1 MIDEPLLALALFLG
15 GMAAAGV
22 PLGLLLRQVRRHAE
36 ARADLFA
43 SISHDIRTPINGVIG
58 FADLLRRQGA
68 LTPAQTASVEH
79 IAQSG
84 QTMVRLLNDILDF
97 TRAEAG
103 RLTLD
108 MGEVRLHDELAYC
121 TAMFAPRAAEKGI
134 ALTCSIDPAV
144 PVLIAG
150 DALRL
155 RQVLL
160 NIIGN
165 AVKFT
170 DCGHVHVQARAE
182 PGALATQLSIEVAD
196 TGIGIAPA
204 AMRHIFERYRQ
215 ADAGIARSH
224 GGAGLGLAI
233 CAQLVRL
240 MDGWIDAVSR
250 EGTGSSFIVHL
261 PVRVLADTAAS
272 SPVNKQ
278 PELRAA

>member
-1 MIDEPLLALALFLG
+1 MIDDPFVASALFLG

-22 PLGLLLRQVRRHAE
+22 PLGLLLRQVRQRA
-36 ARADLFA
+36 AVRADLFA

-58 FADLLRRQGA
+58 FADLLRQQGT

-97 TRAEAG
+97 TRADAG
-103 RLTLD
+103 RLTLVQ
-108 MGEVRLHDELAYC
+108 GEVRLHDELAYC
-121 TAMFAPRAAEKGI
+121 TALFAPRAAEKGI
-134 ALTCSIDPAV
+134 ALTCTIDPDV

-160 NIIGN
+160 NIVGN

-170 DCGHVHVQARAE
+170 DAGHVHVHARAE
-182 PGALATQLSIEVAD
+182 SGILATQLSIEVAD
-196 TGIGIAPA
+196 TGMGIAPD

-215 ADAGIARSH
+215 ADAGIAASH
-224 GGAGLGLAI
+224 GGTGLGLAI

-250 EGTGSSFIVHL
+250 EGAGSSFIVHL
-261 PVRVLADTAAS
+261 PVRVLADTAAP
-272 SPVNKQ
+272 SPVSDQ

>member
-1 MIDEPLLALALFLG
+1 MIDDPFVASALFLG

-22 PLGLLLRQVRRHAE
+22 PLGLLLRQLRQRAT

-58 FADLLRRQGA
+58 FADLLRQQGT
-68 LTPAQTASVEH
+68 LTPAQTASVDH

-97 TRAEAG
+97 TRADAG
-103 RLTLD
+103 RLTLVQGD
-108 MGEVRLHDELAYC
+108 VRLHDELAYC
-121 TAMFAPRAAEKGI
+121 TALFAPRAAEKGI
-134 ALTCSIDPAV
+134 ALTCTIDSDV

-170 DCGHVHVQARAE
+170 DAGHVQVHARAE
-182 PGALATQLSIEVAD
+182 SGVLATQLSIEVAD
-196 TGIGIAPA
+196 TGTGIAPD

-215 ADAGIARSH
+215 ADAGIAGKH

-250 EGTGSSFIVHL
+250 EGAGSSFIIHL
-261 PVRVLADTAAS
+261 PVRALEDRARPSLPGT
-272 SPVNKQ
+272 